1 MVSRD
6 GEQLVIWLQYFDKA
20 LTRQEGRRVPKKL
33 AVDKPSL
40 EILAKAAKS
49 LHLNP
54 VIEKEAAYP
63 SKSWKQKG
71 RVLVD
76 AKDAKSTILLQIAQR
91 L

>member
-6 GEQLVIWLQYFDKA
+6 GNQLVIWPQYFDIV
-20 LTRQEGRRVPKKL
+20 LTRQQGRRVPKKM
-33 AVDKPSL
+33 AVEKPSI
-40 EILAKAAKS
+40 EGIVKAAKS
-49 LHLNP
+49 LHLHP
-54 VIEKEAAYP
+54 VIENNAAHP

-76 AKDAKSTILLQIAQR
+76 AKEPKATIILQIAQR